1 MTTSNHDSK
10 LYARN
15 TETVARLNSY
25 TDTTNSNEQRSN
37 SMSKQQAHKLLDLS
51 KARAGSLTP
60 SHLIDEALTI
70 TGDL

>member
-37 SMSKQQAHKLLDLS
+37 SMSKQQAHKLLDQS
-51 KARAGSLTP
+51 KAGSLTP
-60 SHLIDEALTI
+60 SHLINEALTI